1 MRFSMTSNGAASL
14 VNALKGVATMPAQL
28 ELLRKTGEVS
38 LLAQAF
44 KAQTQMAQQRK
55 LDSSAALNKQKLD
68 LINKAASDPELAL
81 DAFNRLSVLSG
92 NKAYTPFEQGRGI
105 LGSSFNKATGD
116 YGFGSPLAQAGV
128 INRVGAL
135 TGVDPVTGQALKPQD
150 INVRNLGYKGAPFAQ
165 FRPAGNTGLSVDQL
179 TGSQTVG
186 NAEANKLFSDVQR
199 GKAVASN
206 AAAAASNAAAAA
218 SRVRAALAGVE
229 LGYERAHGMKMPTAS
244 RGGAGGA
251 AGGISMKPQELRL
264 YFGKTNDFGMT
275 ELDKPAMLDF
285 IAKTRSLGIPAEKN
299 AAAVYLKDGD
309 AGLEAFAQAVRG
321 GRAPAPA
328 RSPSPGAP
336 AGSSP
341 VARALSGAQAA
352 GGGAGPRR
360 SPDISAYIKPR
371 DAVDVHITST
381 PQFKVAA
388 ERLANNRAFDALP
401 DKEKRRVVASVM
413 AGMRG
418 DRQAA
423 ASALPFMR

>member
-1 MRFSMTSNGAASL
+1 MRFSMTANGAASL

-38 LLAQAF
+38 QLAQAF
-44 KAQTQMAQQRK
+44 KAQALLAQQRK

-68 LINKAASDPELAL
+68 LIAKAASDPELAL

-116 YGFGSPLAQAGV
+116 YDVGSPLARAGV

-150 INVRNLGYKGAPFAQ
+150 INVRNLGYKGTPFAQ
-165 FRPAGNTGLSVDQL
+165 FRPVGNTGLSVDQL
-179 TGSQTVG
+179 TGSQAVG
-186 NAEANKLFSDVQR
+186 NAEANKLFSGVQR
-199 GKAVASN
+199 GK
-206 AAAAASNAAAAA
+206 AAASNAAAAA

-388 ERLANNRAFDALP
+388 ERLASNRAFNSLP

>member
-1 MRFSMTSNGAASL
+1 MRFSMTANGAASL

-28 ELLRKTGEVS
+28 EMLRQKGEVS
-38 LLAQAF
+38 QLAQAF
-44 KAQTQMAQQRK
+44 KAKAQMAQQRK
-55 LDSSAALNKQKLD
+55 LDSSAALDKQRLD

-105 LGSSFNKATGD
+105 LGSSFNTATGD
-116 YGFGSPLAQAGV
+116 YGFRSPLAQAGV

-150 INVRNLGYKGAPFAQ
+150 INVRNLGYKGDPFDQ
-165 FRPAGNTGLSVDQL
+165 FRPVGNTGLSVDQL
-179 TGSQTVG
+179 TGAQTVG
-186 NAEANKLFSDVQR
+186 NAEANKLFNSVQR
-199 GKAVASN
+199 GK
-206 AAAAASNAAAAA
+206 AAASNAAAAA

-229 LGYERAHGMKMPTAS
+229 LGYERAHGTKMPAAS
-244 RGGAGGA
+244 SGSGGGRGGAGGA
-251 AGGISMKPQELRL
+251 AGGISMSPQELRL

-285 IAKTRSLGIPAEKN
+285 VAKTRSLGIPAEKN

-321 GRAPAPA
+321 GGAPAPA
-328 RSPSPGAP
+328 QTPASGAP
-336 AGSSP
+336 AGSSS

-388 ERLANNRAFDALP
+388 ERLASNRAFNALP

>member
-1 MRFSMTSNGAASL
+1 MRFSMTANGAAAL

-28 ELLRKTGEVS
+28 EMLKQKGEVS
-38 LLAQAF
+38 QLAQAF
-44 KAQTQMAQQRK
+44 KAQTQMAQQRN
-55 LDSSAALNKQKLD
+55 LDSSAALNKQKLG

-81 DAFNRLSVLSG
+81 DTFNRLSVLSG

-105 LGSSFNKATGD
+105 LGSSFNAATGD

-150 INVRNLGYKGAPFAQ
+150 INVRNLGYKGDPFDQ
-165 FRPAGNTGLSVDQL
+165 FRAVGDTGLSVDQL
-179 TGSQTVG
+179 TGAQTVG
-186 NAEANKLFSDVQR
+186 NAEANKLFNGVQQ
-199 GKAVASN
+199 GK
-206 AAAAASNAAAAA
+206 AAASNAAAAA

-229 LGYERAHGMKMPTAS
+229 LGYERAHGTKMPTAS
-244 RGGAGGA
+244 SGSGGGRGGAGGA
-251 AGGISMKPQELRL
+251 AGGIAMSPQELRL

-275 ELDKPAMLDF
+275 ELDKPAMLEF
-285 IAKTRSLGIPAEKN
+285 VAKTRSLGIPAEKN
-299 AAAVYLKDGD
+299 AAAAYLKDGD

-321 GRAPAPA
+321 RGAPAPA
-328 RSPSPGAP
+328 QVPASGAP

-381 PQFKVAA
+381 PQFKAAA
-388 ERLANNRAFDALP
+388 EKLANNRAFNALP